1 MPKGDKQLHHCNPL
15 KILPLEM
22 EHEQRK
28 AEKRNTTKKSNTKIK
43 NIKKFSLFPPP
54 PPSSISF
61 PNSPSPT
68 PFPSAQPTGKC
79 RPIPEMGSLVRSPT
93 TLLCTPP
100 PTFEVWEEFI
110 SWFIF
115 RLGLRSRVSAE
126 CAVRAP
132 GSVLEEFACLMSGN
146 GGALAGNVRDGGGQK
161 QARTW
166 GMGMCERDS
175 ENRLVCWSD
184 WV

>member
-22 EHEQRK
+22 EHEQG
-28 AEKRNTTKKSNTKIK
+28 KRNTTKKSNIK
-43 NIKKFSLFPPP
+43 RGKKNSFSLPRQSLFGIHLPPSLFP
-54 PPSSISF
+54 F
-61 PNSPSPT
+61 
-68 PFPSAQPTGKC
+68 AQPTGKC

-100 PTFEVWEEFI
+100 PTFGVWEEFI

-115 RLGLRSRVSAE
+115 RLGLRSRVSTE

-146 GGALAGNVRDGGGQK
+146 VERSQEMCGMEGRETSTNVRGHGDV
-161 QARTW
+161 RT
-166 GMGMCERDS
+166 
-175 ENRLVCWSD
+175 
-184 WV
+184 